1 MPASSIGPISPP
13 ERLLVGPGPA
23 NFTPSVL
30 AAMQKPILGYMDPDV
45 LDILD
50 EVVELQRAVYQAPEG
65 GLVIP
70 LQATGSAGMEA
81 GIANLLAPGEK
92 MIVGHA
98 GYFGRR
104 LADIGRRY
112 GIEIVEV
119 AADWGQ
125 VASNEAILEAL
136 ERHPD
141 TRVVA
146 VVHGETSTGAEHP
159 VAELG
164 AALRD
169 QPDVM
174 LYVDCVTSLGGVEFD
189 FAGWGV
195 DYAYS
200 CSQKCLGAP
209 PGMSPVAISEAAM
222 EVVRTR
228 HNRYPF
234 SFDFDLLE
242 AYWTRRPAVYHHTA
256 PILNIYALHEAMRVV
271 VGEGLPARWQRHHA
285 AGEHL
290 QAGLRSRGLELL
302 ADPAHQL
309 PMLTAVRV
317 PAGVDAK
324 AVQSRLLHEH
334 AIEIGGGL
342 GPTAPSMWRLG
353 LMGHNA
359 TIEVADRVL
368 TAFDVVLADESAL
381 ARAD

>member
-1 MPASSIGPISPP
+1 MTASSIGPISPP

-50 EVVELQRAVYQAPEG
+50 EVVELQREVYRAPEG

-70 LQATGSAGMEA
+70 LQATGTAGMEA
-81 GIANLLAPGEK
+81 GIASLLSPGEK
-92 MIVGHA
+92 MIVGHS

-104 LADIGRRY
+104 IADIARRY
-112 GIEIVEV
+112 GIELIEV
-119 AADWGQ
+119 AADWGH
-125 VASNEAILEAL
+125 VASNAAILEAF
-136 ERHPD
+136 EQHPEA
-141 TRVVA
+141 RVVA

-169 QPDVM
+169 HPDVM
-174 LYVDCVTSLGGVEFD
+174 LYVDCVTTLGGVEFD

-200 CSQKCLGAP
+200 CTQKCLGAP

-222 EVVRTR
+222 EVIRTR
-228 HNRYPF
+228 HTRYPF
-234 SFDFDLLE
+234 SFDFELLE
-242 AYWTRRPAVYHHTA
+242 AYWVRRPAVYHHTA

-271 VGEGLPARWQRHHA
+271 VEEGLDARWRRHSE
-285 AGEHL
+285 AGAHL
-290 QAGLRSRGLELL
+290 QEGLRARGLELL

-309 PMLTAVRV
+309 STLSAVRV
-317 PAGVDAK
+317 PQGVDAK
-324 AVQSRLLHEH
+324 GIQHRLLHEH

-359 TIEVADRVL
+359 TIAVADRIL
-368 TAFDVVLADESAL
+368 EGFDAVLADEPGFA
-381 ARAD
+381 AR

>member
-1 MPASSIGPISPP
+1 MY
-13 ERLLVGPGPA
+13 R
-23 NFTPSVL
+23 
-30 AAMQKPILGYMDPDV
+30 
-45 LDILD
+45 
-50 EVVELQRAVYQAPEG
+50 APEG

-70 LQATGSAGMEA
+70 LQATGTAGMEA
-81 GIANLLAPGEK
+81 GIANLLSPGEK
-92 MIVGHA
+92 MIVGHS

-104 LADIGRRY
+104 IADIARRY
-112 GIEIVEV
+112 GVDLVEV

-125 VASNEAILEAL
+125 VASNAAILEAL
-136 ERHPD
+136 EQHPD

-146 VVHGETSTGAEHP
+146 VVHGETSTGAQHP

-169 QPDVM
+169 HPDVL
-174 LYVDCVTSLGGVEFD
+174 LYVDCVTTLGGVEFD

-209 PGMSPVAISEAAM
+209 PGMSPIAVSEAAM
-222 EVVRTR
+222 EVIRTR

-234 SFDFDLLE
+234 CFDLELLE

-271 VGEGLPARWQRHHA
+271 VEEGLDARWKRHSD

-290 QAGLRSRGLELL
+290 QHGLRARSLELL
-302 ADPAHQL
+302 AQPEHQL
-309 PMLTAVRV
+309 PTLSAVRV
-317 PAGVDAK
+317 PEGVDAK
-324 AVQSRLLHEH
+324 NIQHRLLHEH
-334 AIEIGGGL
+334 EIEIGGGL

-359 TIEVADRVL
+359 TIDVADRIL
-368 TAFDVVLADESAL
+368 EGFDVVLADEPAL
-381 ARAD
+381 AHAR